1 MMHSS
6 QAFAGLVPRKP
17 DALLALIA
25 QYRVDPRRDKIDAG
39 VGVYRSEAGDTPVM
53 RTLKDAEAAL
63 LDEQTGKSYLGAEG
77 EQRFAQRI
85 WHLVSGS
92 ETLGERCFGLQTP
105 AVAGALRVGAELLAR
120 ARARPDA
127 RVGIG
132 LVPFIDLAY
141 QGLDDGM
148 EEDAQGARHML
159 AAVPDALLAYS
170 CDKNFVLYRDRV
182 GALFIQS
189 EAEPSLKRVRTNAL
203 TIAPSLWSMPP
214 DHGAAAAEPSG
225 AGMAP
230 YAASASTRCCRQL
243 STRRPIEPSCRTPR
257 HRAGRIQTPSLK
269 QPHSWSRPQHALSTA
284 P

>member
-1 MMHSS
+1 MHSS
-6 QAFAGLVPRKP
+6 QAFAGLVPQKP

-25 QYRVDPRRDKIDAG
+25 RYRVDPRRDKIDAG

-53 RTLKDAEAAL
+53 RTLKDAEATL

-105 AVAGALRVGAELLAR
+105 AVAGALRVGAEML

-127 RVGIG
+127 RVWIG

-159 AAVPDALLAYS
+159 AAVPDALLAYR
-170 CDKNFVLYRDRV
+170 CAA
-182 GALFIQS
+182 GIQLRK
-189 EAEPSLKRVRTNAL
+189 EFCL
-203 TIAPSLWSMPP
+203 MP
-214 DHGAAAAEPSG
+214 
-225 AGMAP
+225 
-230 YAASASTRCCRQL
+230 R
-243 STRRPIEPSCRTPR
+243 
-257 HRAGRIQTPSLK
+257 
-269 QPHSWSRPQHALSTA
+269 
-284 P
+284 